1 MYRSISRLTL
11 AAFAAAA
18 FLAAAGCGSATADS
32 LDQEQI
38 AVPTGHHAS
47 PVVCEE
53 VVATAKKPDW
63 LIEEVVSVAERP
75 DSTPGEKRVKSPWLY
90 ETDVALG
97 HPLSPATLN

>member
-1 MYRSISRLTL
+1 MPRNISRLAL
-11 AAFAAAA
+11 AAFAAAG

-38 AVPTGHHAS
+38 AVPTGHHAP

-75 DSTPGEKRVKSPWLY
+75 DSTPRKDNVKSPWLY
-90 ETDVALG
+90 ETDVVLG
-97 HPLSPATLN
+97 HPLSPAALN